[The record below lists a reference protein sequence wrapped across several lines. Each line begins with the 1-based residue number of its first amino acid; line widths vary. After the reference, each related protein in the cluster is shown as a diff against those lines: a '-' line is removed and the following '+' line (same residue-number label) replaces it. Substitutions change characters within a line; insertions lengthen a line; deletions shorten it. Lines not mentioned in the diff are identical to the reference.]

1 MFESSYVVDLRRF
14 VRWYAPPVRQ
24 QKHFRLWML
33 VLAASIIGTILCYTQ
48 SLGDRYASLGW
59 LMIFI
64 SLYRGV
70 FFDVLYAR
78 RQFYASCRCFGRGK
92 EQCWPRR
99 SVADGSG
106 VSCYMDDELCLSF
119 PWEKVELWREDAQH
133 LDFVSGQQV
142 ARFEKDSFTVGSAEA
157 LADWVRAQHPDIPAE
172 SGKTIYL
179 PLA

>member
-1 MFESSYVVDLRRF
+1 MFESSYIVDLRRF

-33 VLAASIIGTILCYTQ
+33 VLAVSIVGTILCYVLV
-48 SLGDRYASLGW
+48 LGDRYASLGW

-78 RQFYASCRCFGRGK
+78 RQFYASCRYVGRGK
-92 EQCWPRR
+92 ENCWPRR
-99 SVADGSG
+99 SVADESG
-106 VSCYMDDELCLSF
+106 VTCYMDDEVCLSI
-119 PWEKVELWREDAQH
+119 PWEKAELCREDALH
-133 LDFVSGQQV
+133 LDIVSGQQV
-142 ARFEKDSFTVGSAEA
+142 ARFEKDSFTCGSAEA
-157 LADWVRAQHPDIPAE
+157 LREWIQQNHPQLPWE
-172 SGKTIYL
+172 SGKAIYL